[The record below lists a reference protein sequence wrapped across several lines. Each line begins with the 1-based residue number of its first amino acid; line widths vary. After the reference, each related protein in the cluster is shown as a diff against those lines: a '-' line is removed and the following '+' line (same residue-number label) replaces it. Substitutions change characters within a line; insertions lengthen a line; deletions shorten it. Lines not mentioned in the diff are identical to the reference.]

1 MVCET
6 LDLIYKR
13 TGMKEKNHVQR
24 AEGRDRRDSSEQL
37 SFLILCRPMGESSD
51 KEVGMRS

>member
-1 MVCET
+1 
-6 LDLIYKR
+6 
-13 TGMKEKNHVQR
+13 MKEKNHVQR

-37 SFLILCRPMGESSD
+37 SFLILCQPMGESSD